1 MFANAGVRD
10 DKDITNAM
18 WQDIKISVP
27 CQENTMFQTV
37 HYVWSLVHFNEVKFV
52 NLFHYFLVNLD
63 NDLVLVE
70 FFLVMT
76 ISVNTIINY
85 L

>member
-1 MFANAGVRD
+1 
-10 DKDITNAM
+10 
-18 WQDIKISVP
+18 
-27 CQENTMFQTV
+27 MFQTV

-70 FFLVMT
+70 FFLVVT

>member
-1 MFANAGVRD
+1 
-10 DKDITNAM
+10 
-18 WQDIKISVP
+18 
-27 CQENTMFQTV
+27 MFQTV
-37 HYVWSLVHFNEVKFV
+37 HYVWLLVHFNEVKFV

-70 FFLVMT
+70 FFLVVT